1 MSEHDSEDSKE
12 SFDNDSRLCSYW
24 MEQTDEEGK
33 PYYLSRLAVESHL
46 ERPKDRIGKAE
57 GKVTV
62 KKEPDT
68 SDNRVRHVKQEYVKQ
83 GYVKP
88 GYVKQEDVK
97 QEYVKQGYVKQE
109 DVKQEY
115 VKPEYVKQECV
126 KPGYVKQECV
136 KSGYVKQECVKP
148 GYVKQECVK
157 SGYVKQEYVKQK
169 DVKQKH
175 VKREYVKR
183 EYVKQ
188 KDAKQKDAKQKGVKQ
203 KIVKQEYVK
212 QEYIKQEDVKQE
224 YVKQEDVKQEYV
236 KQEDVKEE
244 EFEIGDIVKIEP
256 VSPTYTPFYSAAVSP
271 VRQIVVKQEPDYAL
285 ESSTISKQY
294 PYQQLSLPQL
304 HLKVKAEVDKDDGL
318 IKTEETST
326 LPSSVPNCLEM
337 EPWMDS
343 EMEEN
348 EDFRKAQQLIESW
361 DYMIQQMC
369 VSRIRF
375 YAEYRMLDREVQKHE
390 ASVLAAEHDVAEQ
403 RMRLAISQASARETE
418 AYFKEK
424 GISIRDDGM
433 DL

>member
-12 SFDNDSRLCSYW
+12 SFDNDSRSCSYW
-24 MEQTDEEGK
+24 MEQTDEEGR
-33 PYYLSRLAVESHL
+33 PYYLNRLPVESHL

-83 GYVKP
+83 GYVKQEYVKQEDFKQEYVKQ

-109 DVKQEY
+109 C
-115 VKPEYVKQECV
+115 VKPRHVKQECV

-157 SGYVKQEYVKQK
+157 SGYVKQK
-169 DVKQKH
+169 DVKQKN

-183 EYVKQ
+183 EHVKQEDVKQ
-188 KDAKQKDAKQKGVKQ
+188 KDVKPKDVKQ

-236 KQEDVKEE
+236 KQEDVKQE
-244 EFEIGDIVKIEP
+244 EFE
-256 VSPTYTPFYSAAVSP
+256 
-271 VRQIVVKQEPDYAL
+271 IVVKQEPDYAL
-285 ESSTISKQY
+285 ESSTVSKQY
-294 PYQQLSLPQL
+294 PYQQLSLSQL

-348 EDFRKAQQLIESW
+348 EDFRFDFMPNTECWTERCRSTKLRYWLLSTMLRIKDCDWLFLKRVQEKQRHILKKKAFQ
-361 DYMIQQMC
+361 
-369 VSRIRF
+369 
-375 YAEYRMLDREVQKHE
+375 
-390 ASVLAAEHDVAEQ
+390 
-403 RMRLAISQASARETE
+403 
-418 AYFKEK
+418 
-424 GISIRDDGM
+424 
-433 DL
+433 